1 MWLLDVDGVI
11 NASRPGWSERP
22 HRAEI
27 TANGQPWRMRWSPS
41 MVSAIREIALSG
53 EVDILWATTWCP
65 WADQLEAMFGLPPL
79 PLAFTAQDLAAQPA
93 PELKVMAALAEVE
106 RGSLLIWTD
115 DDAIPSSG
123 EERTVL
129 DNSGA
134 LLISPASNRGLQPPD
149 LDRVR
154 SQLHD
159 WRTND

>member
-1 MWLLDVDGVI
+1 
-11 NASRPGWSERP
+11 
-22 HRAEI
+22 
-27 TANGQPWRMRWSPS
+27 
-41 MVSAIREIALSG
+41 
-53 EVDILWATTWCP
+53 
-65 WADQLEAMFGLPPL
+65 
-79 PLAFTAQDLAAQPA
+79 
-93 PELKVMAALAEVE
+93 VE

-159 WRTND
+159 WQTND